1 MKKVD
6 FAGNKEFFCFCISGL
21 LSKYRRIIVVILPP
35 QYSVYYWST
44 GRESIPGRNLNIPNS
59 KIYRLIEPSG
69 FINSLEILTDSLEKV
84 RGGWRREEEGRGG
97 EGREGYGIVGKRRV
111 QEIRGRQ
118 RRVQQVRGGYRRVEE
133 GRGRQRRVQQVRGG
147 YRRVE
152 KYIS

>member
-59 KIYRLIEPSG
+59 NIYRLIEPSG
-69 FINSLEILTDSLEKV
+69 FINSLEILTDIGYRRIQEG
-84 RGGWRREEEGRGG
+84 RGGQRRVEEGGGGQRRVEEGRGG
-97 EGREGYGIVGKRRV
+97 
-111 QEIRGRQ
+111 Q
-118 RRVQQVRGGYRRVEE
+118 RRVEEGIGGYRRVEEGRGGYRRVEE
-133 GRGRQRRVQQVRGG
+133 GRGG
-147 YRRVE
+147 YSR
-152 KYIS
+152 